1 MNLSS
6 FGTAIASEDIFRL
19 SNKLKT
25 TINQNEESFEITY
38 KLLDDLKINPYP
50 KSALNDYAAESFEII
65 E

>member
-1 MNLSS
+1 MKQDKDWL
-6 FGTAIASEDIFRL
+6 
-19 SNKLKT
+19 LKT

-50 KSALNDYAAESFEII
+50 KSALNGYAAESFEII